1 VIRLRR
7 LARTASLAATLS
19 AVTLPA
25 FSSPAPSG
33 CVSTPADRDQVIQAL
48 RTMYAAATAD
58 DLARFH
64 TVAAPDFYAFDGG
77 KRYDGDALMNM
88 VKSFHDQGYLFVW
101 TVSDPQVE
109 ADCRLAWIT
118 YTNRGSIQ
126 DKTGTHPTIWLESA
140 ALRQK
145 QHPQRKSRAGS
156 HSHLLPHSVRYCAV
170 FVAETAF
177 GCFQ

>member
-7 LARTASLAATLS
+7 LARTASLATILS

-25 FSSPAPSG
+25 FTSPAPSG
-33 CVSTPADRDQVIQAL
+33 CVSTPADRDQVVEAM
-48 RTMYAAATAD
+48 RTMYAAATVD

-64 TVAAPDFYAFDGG
+64 TVAASDFYAFDGG

-88 VKSFHDQGYLFVW
+88 VKSFHDQGYVFVW

-109 ADCRLAWIT
+109 ADCHLAWIT

-126 DKTGTHPTIWLESA
+126 DKSGTHPTSWFESA
-140 ALRQK
+140 ALEK
-145 QHPQRKSRAGS
+145 QAGVWRIRFF
-156 HSHLLPHSVRYCAV
+156 HSTRVP
-170 FVAETAF
+170 
-177 GCFQ
+177 

>member
-1 VIRLRR
+1 MFYLRR
-7 LARTASLAATLS
+7 LARTASLAAILG

-25 FSSPAPSG
+25 LSSRAPSG
-33 CVSTPADRDQVIQAL
+33 CVSIPADRDHVVEAM

-64 TVAAPDFYAFDGG
+64 TVAASDFYAFDGG

-88 VKSFHDQGYLFVW
+88 VKSFRDQGYLFVW

-109 ADCRLAWIT
+109 ADCRLAWVT

-126 DKTGTHPTIWLESA
+126 DKSGTHPTTWLESA
-140 ALRQK
+140 ALEK
-145 QHPQRKSRAGS
+145 QAGVWRIRFF
-156 HSHLLPHSVRYCAV
+156 HSTRVP
-170 FVAETAF
+170 
-177 GCFQ
+177 